1 MNESR
6 GRPSSVSEVF
16 ELEEQRAEEAIGT
29 SDIK

>member
-1 MNESR
+1 MNEFS
-6 GRPSSVSEVF
+6 GRRPSVSEVF